1 MAKVNYCFFKKY
13 YCLRGCLL
21 WLMRRAL
28 VSYNALPHILSE
40 DTESFT
46 GIKFKD
52 GQRNV
57 IYMEFGFLRSHTA

>member
-1 MAKVNYCFFKKY
+1 
-13 YCLRGCLL
+13 
-21 WLMRRAL
+21 MRRAL

-46 GIKFKD
+46 GIEFKD
-52 GQRNV
+52 GQRNI